1 MEYQNFDC
9 EIAEDCAT
17 VSMIGPGAPQ
27 LADLHDEFVDLMLRL
42 REDRAVRVILFTD
55 GDHSFD
61 LHHDLDLAAEAHRL
75 GGGLEVL
82 AATEEI
88 SRNIITLMGE
98 SIKPV
103 IAATRGD
110 IRNFGLGF
118 YLAADIRLASPEA
131 AFTCQDMSGGLI
143 PGWSLTHTLPR
154 LIGPG
159 RTLDFIWSH
168 RTLGAEEAYRIGL
181 VDRLL
186 DGGTWQEDLDAYVQ
200 RLIHLPKPG
209 VHLSKLAVQQS
220 ATLDQTSML
229 SVEWESQQ
237 QCWQSLETAE
247 GMAARREGRETE
259 LGIVTDPDDD

>member
-1 MEYQNFDC
+1 MNYQNFDC
-9 EIAEDCAT
+9 EIAEQRAT

-42 REDRAVRVILFTD
+42 QEDRAVRAILFTD
-55 GDHSFD
+55 GDHAFD
-61 LHHDLDLAAEAHRL
+61 LHHDLDLAAEAQRL

-82 AATEEI
+82 SATEEV
-88 SRNIITLMGE
+88 SRNIITLMSE
-98 SIKPV
+98 SAKPV

-118 YLAADIRLASPEA
+118 FLAADIRLAAPSA
-131 AFTCQDMSGGLI
+131 AFTCQGMNGGLI
-143 PGWSLTHTLPR
+143 PGWNLTHVLPK

-159 RTLDFIWSH
+159 RSLEFMWSH
-168 RTLGAEEAYRIGL
+168 RTLGGQEAYRIGL

-186 DGGTWQEDLDAYVQ
+186 SEATWEQDLDEFMAQ
-200 RLIHLPKPG
+200 LTHLPQPA

-220 ATLDQTSML
+220 ATLDQTTML

-237 QCWQSLETAE
+237 QCWNSLETAE
-247 GMAARREGRETE
+247 GLTAHREERPTA
-259 LGIVTDPDDD
+259 LGFEPDPEDE